1 MINIITRVFVTTIVQ
16 ILSSLYVVVEDITP
30 PVITNCPADIIRQV
44 HGEQQSIKV
53 SWTEPTATDDMT
65 PTNQITTVATHQPN
79 QLFTAGNNIIT
90 YVFRDKAGNEARCS
104 FNVHIQG
111 KEFREVYY

>member
-1 MINIITRVFVTTIVQ
+1 MQ
-16 ILSSLYVVVEDITP
+16 VVVEDITP
-30 PVITNCPADIIRQV
+30 PVITNCPADIIQQV

-53 SWTEPTATDDMT
+53 SWTEPAATDDMT

-90 YVFRDKAGNEARCS
+90 YVFRDEAGNEARCS
-104 FNVHIQG
+104 FDVHIQD
-111 KEFREVYY
+111 KKFRAKYVFIYSGLHVHINENICPV